1 VSVKKGKPIVIAIDG
16 TSASGKSTT
25 AKLVAQVLGYVYV
38 DTGSMYRTL
47 AWYCLKK
54 QIDVNNKREVIKLC
68 RQWKTSLEC
77 VESDGIKQARLLVEG
92 YYPCKEIRIA
102 ETSAAV
108 PIVAA
113 IPGVRD
119 WMKKIQRSC
128 IKFGNLVMEGRDI
141 GSNIFPETEFK
152 FWLDASLEERARRR
166 SAEGV
171 KENLAERDTRD
182 SQRSAAPLMV
192 PLGAMVIDNSK
203 LTPTQTADLII
214 NEIKRKSETVRKN

>member
-1 VSVKKGKPIVIAIDG
+1 MSVKKGKPIVIAIDG

-54 QIDVNNKREVIKLC
+54 QIDVNNKREVVKLC

-192 PLGAMVIDNSK
+192 PLGAMVIDNSN

-214 NEIKRKSETVRKN
+214 SEIKRKSETGRKN

>member
-1 VSVKKGKPIVIAIDG
+1 MSVKKGKPIVIAIDG

-54 QIDVNNKREVIKLC
+54 QIDVNNKREVVKLC

>member
-54 QIDVNNKREVIKLC
+54 QIDVNNKREVVKLC